1 MSNAGVTIA
10 FYVLAVVVLGSTI
23 SVVTVRNVFHAALYL
38 VLSFIGVAGL
48 YITLSADFVAAVQIL
63 IYAGAVA
70 ILFVFAVMLTHG
82 PEQAS
87 QNNRLRAPAFFVAA
101 LLFATLAMVMVNTTW
116 SVNMIDAPVT
126 DTPTKIAE
134 LLLGSRN
141 AAGELLSSGFVLPF
155 EVASV
160 LLLAAMVGAIVVA
173 RED

>member
-1 MSNAGVTIA
+1 M
-10 FYVLAVVVLGSTI
+10 GSTL

-38 VLSFIGVAGL
+38 ILSFVAVAGI

-101 LLFATLAMVMVNTTW
+101 LLFAMITMIMVNTQWITKA
-116 SVNMIDAPVT
+116 DAPAEN
-126 DTPTKIAE
+126 TPLQIAN
-134 LLLGSRN
+134 LLLNPSQ
-141 AAGELLSSGFVLPF
+141 GFVLPF

-160 LLLAAMVGAIVVA
+160 LLLAAMIGAIVVA
-173 RED
+173 REE